1 MAEVAA
7 VQARVLRLNGSPEK
21 IDEGVEAY
29 KSGVVPAIR
38 ERDGYSGARLIVD
51 RRTGAAMSISFW
63 RDGETSQASFEA
75 MSSVRAVAT
84 STFGAGTPE
93 AKVYEA
99 VVQHRPRPT
108 EAGNWVR
115 VTTLSGDPTRV
126 DEGIRHFESQVI
138 PEMSKLQG
146 FRAAILLVDRATGEA
161 VSFTVWDS
169 ERDLEASSSQAG
181 PVRATASEVMG
192 ATDPQVESYEVAFAE
207 LPAPVGP

>member
-1 MAEVAA
+1 M
-7 VQARVLRLNGSPEK
+7 QARVLRLNGSPEK

-29 KSGVVPAIR
+29 TSGVVPAIR

-75 MSSVRAVAT
+75 MSSVRAAAT

-169 ERDLEASSSQAG
+169 ERDLAASSSQAG
-181 PVRATASEVMG
+181 PVRATASQVMG

>member
-1 MAEVAA
+1 

-29 KSGVVPAIR
+29 KTGVVPALR
-38 ERDGYSGARLIVD
+38 GRDGYSGARLIVD

-63 RDGETSQASFEA
+63 RDGETSRASFEA
-75 MSSVRAVAT
+75 MTSIRAVAT

-99 VVQHRPRPT
+99 VVQHRPQPT

-115 VTTLSGDPTRV
+115 ATTLTGDTTRV

-146 FRAAILLVDRATGEA
+146 FRAAILLVDRATGQA
-161 VSFTVWDS
+161 MSFTVWDS
-169 ERDLEASSSQAG
+169 QRDLEASSSQAG
-181 PVRATASEVMG
+181 PVRAMAAEVMG
-192 ATDPQVESYEVAFAE
+192 ASDPQVESYEVAFAE
-207 LPAPVGP
+207 LPAPVDT

>member
-1 MAEVAA
+1 
-7 VQARVLRLNGSPEK
+7 VLRLNGSPVK
-21 IDEGVEAY
+21 IDEGVAAY
-29 KSGVVPAIR
+29 KSGVVPALR

-63 RDGETSQASFEA
+63 RDGETSRASFEA
-75 MSSVRAVAT
+75 MTSIRAVAT
-84 STFGAGTPE
+84 SSFGAGTPG

-99 VVQHRPRPT
+99 VVEHRPQPT

-126 DEGIRHFESQVI
+126 DEGLRHFESQVI

-146 FRAAILLVDRATGEA
+146 FRAAILLVDRATGA
-161 VSFTVWDS
+161 AISFMVWDS

-181 PVRATASEVMG
+181 AVRATASEVMG
-192 ATDPQVESYEVAFAE
+192 ASDPQVESYEVVFAE
-207 LPAPVGP
+207 LPALVST

>member
-7 VQARVLRLNGSPEK
+7 VRARVLRLNGSPEK
-21 IDEGVEAY
+21 IDEGVAAY
-29 KSGVVPAIR
+29 KSGVVPALM

-51 RRTGAAMSISFW
+51 RGTGAAMSISFW
-63 RDGETSQASFEA
+63 RDEQTSRASFEA
-75 MSSVRAVAT
+75 MTSVRAAAT

-99 VVQHRPRPT
+99 VVQHRPQPT
-108 EAGNWVR
+108 EVGNWVR
-115 VTTLSGDPTRV
+115 ATALRGDPTTV
-126 DEGIRHFESQVI
+126 DAGIRHFESQVS
-138 PEMSKLQG
+138 PAMSKLHG

-161 VSFTVWDS
+161 LAFTVWDS

-192 ATDPQVESYEVAFAE
+192 ASDPQVENYEVAFAE
-207 LPAPVGP
+207 LPAPVGT

>member
-7 VQARVLRLNGSPEK
+7 VQARVLRLKGSPEK

-29 KSGVVPAIR
+29 TSGVVPAIR

-75 MSSVRAVAT
+75 MSSVRAAAT

-108 EAGNWVR
+108 EAANWVR

-138 PEMSKLQG
+138 PEMSNLQG

-161 VSFTVWDS
+161 ISFTVWDS

-181 PVRATASEVMG
+181 PVRAMASEVIG
-192 ATDPQVESYEVAFAE
+192 ATDPHVESYEVAFAE
-207 LPAPVGP
+207 LPAPLGP